1 MESTRASAPEV
12 CLPGN
17 SHERPRVPAGYSM
30 VSLAKRSP
38 RSFLAPRTAGLSCS
52 PVNREAGS
60 PVLLPALFGR
70 LRAERLLLAVADH
83 TDSTRRHS
91 CRHQRILGGV
101 GAVFAQSQVVLVR
114 SALVAVTADHDLD
127 VRMAG

>member
-83 TDSTRRHS
+83 TDTIRSHAR
-91 CRHQRILGGV
+91 RHQRVLRRI
-101 GAVFAQSQVVLVR
+101 GAVLPQRQVVFV
-114 SALVAVTADHDLD
+114 
-127 VRMAG
+127 